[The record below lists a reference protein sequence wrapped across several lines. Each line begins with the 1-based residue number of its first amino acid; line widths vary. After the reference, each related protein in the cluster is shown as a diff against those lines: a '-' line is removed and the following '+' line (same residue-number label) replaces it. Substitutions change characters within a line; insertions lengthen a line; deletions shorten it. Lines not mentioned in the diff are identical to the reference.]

1 MNTKHLRNFSLYLFL
16 LTVFITTGG
25 WMLFKTWLPDR
36 YFTGFLFIPFLFFI
50 INVALHYY
58 LIRSSEK
65 VMIKF
70 TPRFIGATGVK
81 MLIYVILIVIYL
93 LIDRQHAVSFLIC
106 FLICYFLYTAIEI
119 ISVLGYLKRD
129 K

>member
-1 MNTKHLRNFSLYLFL
+1 MNIKHLRNFSLYLFL
-16 LTVFITTGG
+16 LTVFITAGG
-25 WMLFKTWLPDR
+25 WILFKTWLPDR
-36 YFTGFLFIPFLFFI
+36 YFTGFLFIPLLFFI
-50 INVALHYY
+50 VTVALHYY
-58 LIRSSEK
+58 LIRSSGKEL
-65 VMIKF
+65 IKF

-119 ISVLGYLKRD
+119 ISVLGYLKRN